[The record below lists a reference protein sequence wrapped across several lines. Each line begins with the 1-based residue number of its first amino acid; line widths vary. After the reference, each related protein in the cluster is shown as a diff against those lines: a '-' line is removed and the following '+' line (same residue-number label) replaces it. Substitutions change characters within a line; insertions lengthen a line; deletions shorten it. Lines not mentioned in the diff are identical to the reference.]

1 MVEGGANSWPR
12 ETRGRITWRDVEQ
25 KKKKKKLNGTLILL
39 RQFKSCVNFQQKYLS
54 QTTYNKLQ
62 TGSTKLTNDNTEK
75 NLINLACRWLERDGV
90 QLILSKLCG
99 VEKISRRCWLS
110 VFMTS

>member
-25 KKKKKKLNGTLILL
+25 KKKKKKKKKKLNGTLILL

-54 QTTYNKLQ
+54 QTTN
-62 TGSTKLTNDNTEK
+62 
-75 NLINLACRWLERDGV
+75 CRQAVLN
-90 QLILSKLCG
+90 
-99 VEKISRRCWLS
+99 
-110 VFMTS
+110 

>member
-25 KKKKKKLNGTLILL
+25 KKK
-39 RQFKSCVNFQQKYLS
+39 S
-54 QTTYNKLQ
+54 QIMRKFSAKIPFSNNKLQ

>member
-1 MVEGGANSWPR
+1 MARCGAKK
-12 ETRGRITWRDVEQ
+12 Q
-25 KKKKKKLNGTLILL
+25 KKVKRNAYFTETIQMMRKFSAKLPFSN
-39 RQFKSCVNFQQKYLS
+39 
-54 QTTYNKLQ
+54 NKLQ